1 MSAENDIEAA
11 SLVYVTCGSL
21 DQAREIG
28 RAVVEARLAACAN
41 ILDGMTSIYRWE
53 GRVEEG
59 DEVVLLLKTRASLVD
74 ALTEQVKVLH
84 SFDLPCV
91 VEIPL
96 GGGNADYFAWIAGE
110 TTDEMS

>member
-1 MSAENDIEAA
+1 MSPDNDIKTA

-21 DQAREIG
+21 SQAREIG

-59 DEVVLLLKTRASLVD
+59 DEVLLLLKTRASLVD
-74 ALTEQVKVLH
+74 ALSERVKTLH

-96 GGGNADYFAWIAGE
+96 GGGNAGYFAWI
-110 TTDEMS
+110 TDETSTEVS